1 MDKFLNYVLVIALLM
16 LANTIFKSAEVIIKR
31 EFDFKKFFLG
41 LCKYAFILVG
51 VFMVY
56 YAGTLAPNITVMDN
70 TTILDMINILEMG
83 LIVKY
88 GVACYENLKAIFELK
103 DEDLDMSGVS
113 K

>member
-1 MDKFLNYVLVIALLM
+1 MDKFIQYVLVIALLM

-41 LCKYAFILVG
+41 LLKYLLILVG

-56 YAGTLAPNITVMDN
+56 YAGTLVPNIKILDD

-103 DEDLDMSGVS
+103 DEELSLGD

>member
-1 MDKFLNYVLVIALLM
+1 MDKFLNYILVIALLM

-41 LCKYAFILVG
+41 LCKYALILVG
-51 VFMVY
+51 VFAVY
-56 YAGTLAPNITVMDN
+56 YAGTLVPEIQIMES

-88 GVACYENLKAIFELK
+88 GLACYENLKAIFELK
-103 DEDLDMSGVS
+103 DEDLNLGDL
-113 K
+113 